1 MGFTYIATLLQNS
14 EWCFIWNGN
23 KLKDTVVSLVP
34 QRLTISMSGIYI
46 PIYAQNTGLFSQLRI
61 GLLERLDIS
70 KILLVKNIIDK
81 I

>member
-1 MGFTYIATLLQNS
+1 M
-14 EWCFIWNGN
+14 
-23 KLKDTVVSLVP
+23 SLVP